1 MTREELKMTGRLTAR
16 ILACVFTLG
25 LSGFGAANAQ
35 EFPTKPITLIVPSSA
50 GGSHDLTAR
59 ALASVA
65 EKYLGQPLIVE
76 LKPGGSGAVGSSLV
90 ANAKPDGYTLLF
102 GGPDFN
108 TTPPIMEGRPDFGPE
123 GFVSVCRVNYTPMFL
138 AARAGAPF
146 KTFPELI
153 AWAKT
158 NPGQLKV
165 AGARSTSSALFLKFV
180 GKTTGIDFRPI
191 PFEGGGATLMAL
203 LNNSADVTS
212 GVPAAMA
219 PHEKSGKIVFT
230 VTTSKERHKDYPDLP
245 TAKELGFDYE
255 YVFWRSVLA
264 PKGTPRPI
272 VEKLA
277 GMFKKMSEDP
287 DFLKVVGAW
296 GDKANYL
303 GPDEFAA
310 WWREEYRVQAALL
323 N

>member
-1 MTREELKMTGRLTAR
+1 MTAGSIAR
-16 ILACVFTLG
+16 ILACTLLFG
-25 LSGFGAANAQ
+25 FGSFGAAQAQ
-35 EFPTKPITLIVPSSA
+35 EFPSKPITLIVPSSA

-59 ALASVA
+59 ALSAVA

-123 GFVSVCRVNYTPMFL
+123 GFVSVCRVNFTPMFL
-138 AARAGAPF
+138 AARVGAPY
-146 KTFPELI
+146 KTFQEMI
-153 AWAKT
+153 AWAKA

-180 GKTTGIDFRPI
+180 GKTTKIDFRPI

-219 PHEKSGKIVFT
+219 PHQKSGKIVFL

-264 PKGTPRPI
+264 PKGTPRPV

-277 GMFKKMSEDP
+277 ALFKKMSDDP
-287 DFLKVVGAW
+287 DFLKTVGAW
-296 GDKANYL
+296 GDRANYL

-310 WWREEYRVQAALL
+310 WWREEFRIQADLHKDM

>member
-1 MTREELKMTGRLTAR
+1 MVGKLIGRVFACALALSLCGAGIVRAR
-16 ILACVFTLG
+16 D
-25 LSGFGAANAQ
+25 
-35 EFPTKPITLIVPSSA
+35 FPTKPITLIVPSSA

-59 ALASVA
+59 ALAIVA

-90 ANAKPDGYTLLF
+90 ANSKSDGYTLLF

-108 TTPPIMEGRPDFGPE
+108 TTPPIMEGRPDFGPD
-123 GFVSVCRVNYTPMFL
+123 GFVSVCRVNFTPMFL

-146 KTFPELI
+146 KTLPELI
-153 AWAKT
+153 AWAKA

-180 GKTTGIDFRPI
+180 GKTTGIDFRPV
-191 PFEGGGATLMAL
+191 PFEGGGATMMAL
-203 LNNSADVTS
+203 LSNSADVTS

-219 PHEKSGKIVFT
+219 PHEKTGKIVFT
-230 VTTSKERHKDYPDLP
+230 VTTAKERHKDYPNLP

-277 GMFKKMSEDP
+277 GMFKKMSDDP

-296 GDKANYL
+296 GDTANYM

-310 WWREEYRVQAALL
+310 WWREEYRVQAELL
-323 N
+323 KDIK